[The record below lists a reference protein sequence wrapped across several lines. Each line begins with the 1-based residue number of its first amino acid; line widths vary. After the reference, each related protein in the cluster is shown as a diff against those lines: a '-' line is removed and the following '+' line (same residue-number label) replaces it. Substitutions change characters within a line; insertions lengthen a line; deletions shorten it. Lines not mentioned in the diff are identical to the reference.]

1 MERRQRRLPNQ
12 SVTLHYLSQE
22 LYLEQ
27 HSLGILKNLV
37 PPNRR
42 RVKYTYMWKRVVVI
56 HGIKF
61 VNRPPAK

>member
-12 SVTLHYLSQE
+12 PVTLHYLSQD

-42 RVKYTYMWKRVVVI
+42 RCQIHVYVKASGGHTR
-56 HGIKF
+56 
-61 VNRPPAK
+61 N

>member
-42 RVKYTYMWKRVVVI
+42 RVKYTYM
-56 HGIKF
+56 
-61 VNRPPAK
+61 